1 MSDDLGSV
9 HPEQA
14 SLEAAASRP
23 SKNNPSDATSGANE
37 PESGPAL
44 DRRKWWHRKNELVD
58 EWLDDAPARAAR
70 PISVVGST
78 TLRDE
83 ASAEKATEE
92 LEYRSRSWSS
102 VLREFLNWYNGYRFS
117 HLRFRSP
124 EGEIVRSPMKN
135 SYQPAYGDNYYA
147 KVKALERHAVKRY
160 ENPYVVMLTL
170 TGSTKNAR
178 DGWRCPA
185 DHLRDV
191 VDPFTDHVRPALHRA
206 LGPNGADVEDW
217 EYVRI
222 LEPHQSGYGHM
233 HVGVFVDGEAV
244 WFFDTCCDGEEV
256 ALEAGEVVHCLCR

>member
-70 PISVVGST
+70 PIPW
-78 TLRDE
+78 
-83 ASAEKATEE
+83 SARRHSAMRRPPRKPREE

-124 EGEIVRSPMKN
+124 EGDRPLSDEKQLPASVRRQLLREGK
-135 SYQPAYGDNYYA
+135 G
-147 KVKALERHAVKRY
+147 
-160 ENPYVVMLTL
+160 
-170 TGSTKNAR
+170 AR
-178 DGWRCPA
+178 TACGQAIRKT
-185 DHLRDV
+185 R
-191 VDPFTDHVRPALHRA
+191 T
-206 LGPNGADVEDW
+206 
-217 EYVRI
+217 
-222 LEPHQSGYGHM
+222 S
-233 HVGVFVDGEAV
+233 
-244 WFFDTCCDGEEV
+244 
-256 ALEAGEVVHCLCR
+256 